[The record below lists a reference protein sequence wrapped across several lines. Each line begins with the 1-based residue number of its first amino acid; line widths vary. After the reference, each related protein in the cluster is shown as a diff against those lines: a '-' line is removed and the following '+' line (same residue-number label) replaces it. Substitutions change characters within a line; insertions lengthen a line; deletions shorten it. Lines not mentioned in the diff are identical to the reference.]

1 MNLSIFLLFEL
12 VIQYSH
18 FSIAELNEKPGTVII
33 VDNVGDLSHLLMH
46 PWYCLFQISDGLT
59 YCNNGL
65 SWAHSTL

>member
-12 VIQYSH
+12 VIQYCH

-46 PWYCLFQISDGLT
+46 PWYCLFQISDGPT